1 MLSCTALCRY
11 AKATPKQESI
21 LEGTEDPV
29 PSASTSSIA
38 LTEEEQEELRKELA
52 KVEDEVRTLS
62 QVLSLKEKR
71 LGEIKKKLGI
81 TPFGELKQSLTRSWQ
96 QVTTST
102 AYKRT
107 SETLTQVGQRATAA
121 LSTAGATMS
130 RRLEEVRN
138 SPTFKSF
145 GEGVENLKT
154 KMSPQTSP
162 QTASRD
168 VAEGLSPAE
177 SASPTEVRHQDASE
191 ESEELH

>member
-96 QVTTST
+96 QVQ
-102 AYKRT
+102 
-107 SETLTQVGQRATAA
+107 EDI
-121 LSTAGATMS
+121 
-130 RRLEEVRN
+130 
-138 SPTFKSF
+138 
-145 GEGVENLKT
+145 
-154 KMSPQTSP
+154 
-162 QTASRD
+162 RD
-168 VAEGLSPAE
+168 SDPGGAEGHSSTLHCRRNHEQKAGGGQEFSYIQVLWGRSGELKDKDE
-177 SASPTEVRHQDASE
+177 SSDIPTDS
-191 ESEELH
+191 